1 MADESIANLL
11 QLAQLERTRLEN
23 EKLKVELAALKRLPW
38 YHVPNR
44 LVPLVTAL
52 IAVAGFL
59 IGVLKY
65 TNEQSN
71 ARADRKVQS
80 LREHATAEQELM
92 KPWLESQRTVYAE
105 ALSAAAAAAN
115 TNDATLKVVAAQ
127 SFWQLYQGRMI
138 LVETTTVSGA
148 MKHFGRCLDG
158 SDICSKEEMNRRSRA
173 LGTVM
178 AESMAATAGMRYEEF
193 ARNQFKYTAG
203 P

>member
-1 MADESIANLL
+1 MADESSANLL
-11 QLAQLERTRLEN
+11 QLAQIERTQLEN
-23 EKLKVELAALKRLPW
+23 EKLKIEVAALKRSPW
-38 YHVPNR
+38 YQFPIR

-52 IAVAGFL
+52 IAVGGFL

-65 TNEQSN
+65 TDEQSK
-71 ARADRKVQS
+71 ARADREMQS
-80 LREHATAEQELM
+80 LREHAIAEQEFM

-115 TNDATLKVVAAQ
+115 TSDAKLRLVAAQ

-158 SDICSKEEMNRRSRA
+158 TDVCNKEEMNRRSRA
-173 LGTVM
+173 LGTAM
-178 AESMAATAGMRYEEF
+178 AESMAATARMSYEEF